1 MENLKV
7 FISNKKVIISVIA
20 LLLLSLVSFIVISN
34 ITTSKGKITVDTK
47 VEEKLVSS
55 EEQKVQEYILVDIK
69 GEVQTPGVYKLPVNS
84 RVIDAIEAS
93 GGLTKKAV
101 TTYINLSKT
110 LKDENVIII
119 NSKSELK
126 KIEEK
131 KNIEEIKINDN
142 SSVSVKTSDVITNDV
157 DKVKEEITT
166 ESVTKTPEE
175 GASPANEISS
185 RKLKKETTSVNINE
199 SSIEELTTISGI
211 GESKAKA
218 IIEYRTANG
227 PFKSVEEIKNVS
239 GIGDKLYDKI
249 KAYITIW

>member
-1 MENLKV
+1 MEKLKV

-34 ITTSKGKITVDTK
+34 ITASKGKITVDTK

-69 GEVQTPGVYKLPVNS
+69 GEVKTPGVYKLPVNS

-119 NSKSELK
+119 NKKSELK

-157 DKVKEEITT
+157 DKVKEEPTT
-166 ESVTKTPEE
+166 ETITKPHEE
-175 GASPANEISS
+175 AASPANESS

-218 IIEYRTANG
+218 IIEYRTTNG
-227 PFKSVEEIKNVS
+227 PFKSIEEIKNVS

>member
-1 MENLKV
+1 MEKLKV
-7 FISNKKVIISVIA
+7 FILNKKVIISVIA
-20 LLLLSLVSFIVISN
+20 LLLLSLISFIVISN

-69 GEVQTPGVYKLPVNS
+69 GEVKTPGVYKLPVNS

-119 NSKSELK
+119 NKKSELK

-131 KNIEEIKINDN
+131 KNIEEIKINNN

-157 DKVKEEITT
+157 DKVKEETTT

-175 GASPANEISS
+175 GSSPANEISS
-185 RKLKKETTSVNINE
+185 EQKKETTSVNINE

-249 KAYITIW
+249 KAYITI

>member
-1 MENLKV
+1 MKKV
-7 FISNKKVIISVIA
+7 KELFNRKLILSIISMFVIAGLSFVYISNTNKELKKSEVYD
-20 LLLLSLVSFIVISN
+20 LE
-34 ITTSKGKITVDTK
+34 
-47 VEEKLVSS
+47 VEEKKTNNLEI
-55 EEQKVQEYILVDIK
+55 EEAIKYITVDIK
-69 GEVQTPGVYKLPVNS
+69 GEVKSPGVYKIEEGK
-84 RVIDAIEAS
+84 RVVDAINAS

-119 NSKSELK
+119 NKKSELK

-131 KNIEEIKINDN
+131 KNIEEIKINNN

-157 DKVKEEITT
+157 DKVKEETTT

-175 GASPANEISS
+175 GSSSANEISS
-185 RKLKKETTSVNINE
+185 EQKKETTSVNINE

-218 IIEYRTANG
+218 IIEYRTTNG

>member
-1 MENLKV
+1 MEKLKV

-34 ITTSKGKITVDTK
+34 ITASKGKITVDTK

-55 EEQKVQEYILVDIK
+55 EEQKAQEYILVDIK
-69 GEVQTPGVYKLPVNS
+69 GEVKTPGVYKLPVNS

-119 NSKSELK
+119 NKKSELK

-131 KNIEEIKINDN
+131 KNIEEIKINNN

-157 DKVKEEITT
+157 DKVKEEPTAETI
-166 ESVTKTPEE
+166 TKTPEE
-175 GASPANEISS
+175 ALSPANESS

-218 IIEYRTANG
+218 IIEYRTTNG

-249 KAYITIW
+249 KAYITI

>member
-1 MENLKV
+1 MEKLKV

-20 LLLLSLVSFIVISN
+20 LLLLSLISFIVISN

-47 VEEKLVSS
+47 VEKKLVSS
-55 EEQKVQEYILVDIK
+55 EEQKAQEYILVDIK

-119 NSKSELK
+119 NKKSELK

-131 KNIEEIKINDN
+131 KNIEEIKINNN

-157 DKVKEEITT
+157 DKVKEETT
-166 ESVTKTPEE
+166 AETITKTPEE
-175 GASPANEISS
+175 ADSPANESS
-185 RKLKKETTSVNINE
+185 RKETTSVNINE

-218 IIEYRTANG
+218 IIEYRTTNG
-227 PFKSVEEIKNVS
+227 PFKSIEEIKNVS

-249 KAYITIW
+249 KAYITI

>member
-1 MENLKV
+1 MEKLKV

-20 LLLLSLVSFIVISN
+20 LLLLSLISFIVISN

-69 GEVQTPGVYKLPVNS
+69 GEVKTPGVYKLPVNS

-119 NSKSELK
+119 NKKSELK

-131 KNIEEIKINDN
+131 KNIEEIKINNN

-157 DKVKEEITT
+157 NKVKEEITAET
-166 ESVTKTPEE
+166 TPKTPEE
-175 GASPANEISS
+175 ADPPANESS

-218 IIEYRTANG
+218 IIEYRTTNG
-227 PFKSVEEIKNVS
+227 PFKSIEEIKNVS

-249 KAYITIW
+249 KAYITI

>member
-7 FISNKKVIISVIA
+7 FLSNKKVIISVIA
-20 LLLLSLVSFIVISN
+20 LLLLSLISFIVISN

-119 NSKSELK
+119 NKKSELK

-131 KNIEEIKINDN
+131 KNIEEIKINNN

-157 DKVKEEITT
+157 DKVKEEPTAETI
-166 ESVTKTPEE
+166 TKTPEE
-175 GASPANEISS
+175 ADSLANESS
-185 RKLKKETTSVNINE
+185 RKETTSVNINE

-218 IIEYRTANG
+218 IIEYRTTNG
-227 PFKSVEEIKNVS
+227 PFKSIEEIKNVS

>member
-1 MENLKV
+1 MEKLKV

-20 LLLLSLVSFIVISN
+20 LLLFSLVSFIVISN
-34 ITTSKGKITVDTK
+34 ITASKGKITVDTK

-119 NSKSELK
+119 NKKSELK

-131 KNIEEIKINDN
+131 KNIEEIKINNN
-142 SSVSVKTSDVITNDV
+142 SSVSVK
-157 DKVKEEITT
+157 
-166 ESVTKTPEE
+166 
-175 GASPANEISS
+175 
-185 RKLKKETTSVNINE
+185 KK
-199 SSIEELTTISGI
+199 
-211 GESKAKA
+211 
-218 IIEYRTANG
+218 
-227 PFKSVEEIKNVS
+227 
-239 GIGDKLYDKI
+239 
-249 KAYITIW
+249 

>member
-1 MENLKV
+1 MEKLKV

-34 ITTSKGKITVDTK
+34 ITASKGKITVDTK

-55 EEQKVQEYILVDIK
+55 EEQKAQEYILVDIK
-69 GEVQTPGVYKLPVNS
+69 GEVKTPGVYKLPVNS

-119 NSKSELK
+119 NKKSELK

-131 KNIEEIKINDN
+131 KNIEEIKINNN

-157 DKVKEEITT
+157 DKVKEEPTAETI
-166 ESVTKTPEE
+166 TKTPEE
-175 GASPANEISS
+175 ALSPANESS

-218 IIEYRTANG
+218 IIEYRTTNG

>member
-1 MENLKV
+1 MEKLKV
-7 FISNKKVIISVIA
+7 FILNKKVIISVIA
-20 LLLLSLVSFIVISN
+20 LLLLSLISFIVISN

-69 GEVQTPGVYKLPVNS
+69 GEVKTPGVYKLPVNS

-119 NSKSELK
+119 NKKSELK

-131 KNIEEIKINDN
+131 KNIEEIKINNN

-157 DKVKEEITT
+157 DKVKEETTT

-175 GASPANEISS
+175 GSSPANEISS
-185 RKLKKETTSVNINE
+185 EQKKETTSVNINE

>member
-20 LLLLSLVSFIVISN
+20 LLLLSLISFIVISN

-55 EEQKVQEYILVDIK
+55 EEQKVEEYILVDIK
-69 GEVQTPGVYKLPVNS
+69 GEVKTPGVYKLPVNS

-119 NSKSELK
+119 NKKSELK

-131 KNIEEIKINDN
+131 KNIEEIKINNN

-157 DKVKEEITT
+157 DKVKEETT
-166 ESVTKTPEE
+166 AESVTKTPEE
-175 GASPANEISS
+175 GASPANESS

-218 IIEYRTANG
+218 IIEYRTTNG
-227 PFKSVEEIKNVS
+227 PFKSIEEIKNVS

>member
-1 MENLKV
+1 MEKLKV

-20 LLLLSLVSFIVISN
+20 LLLLSLISFIVISN

-119 NSKSELK
+119 NKKSELK
-126 KIEEK
+126 KIEAK
-131 KNIEEIKINDN
+131 KNIEEIKINNN
-142 SSVSVKTSDVITNDV
+142 SSVSVKTNDV
-157 DKVKEEITT
+157 DKVKEETTT
-166 ESVTKTPEE
+166 ETITKTPEE
-175 GASPANEISS
+175 AASPANESS

-218 IIEYRTANG
+218 IIEYRTTNG

-249 KAYITIW
+249 KAYITI

>member
-1 MENLKV
+1 MEKLKV

-55 EEQKVQEYILVDIK
+55 EEQKAQEYILVDIK
-69 GEVQTPGVYKLPVNS
+69 GEVKTPGVYKLPVNS

-175 GASPANEISS
+175 GSSPANEISS
-185 RKLKKETTSVNINE
+185 EQKKETTSVNINE

-249 KAYITIW
+249 KAYITI

>member
-1 MENLKV
+1 MEKLKD
-7 FISNKKVIISVIA
+7 FISNKKVIISVIT
-20 LLLLSLVSFIVISN
+20 LLLLSLVSFVAISN

-47 VEEKLVSS
+47 VEEKLTSS
-55 EEQKVQEYILVDIK
+55 EEQKVEEYILVDIK
-69 GEVQTPGVYKLPVNS
+69 GEVKTPGVYKLPANS

-119 NSKSELK
+119 NKKSELK

-142 SSVSVKTSDVITNDV
+142 SSVSVKTTDVITNDV
-157 DKVKEEITT
+157 DKVKEEPTT
-166 ESVTKTPEE
+166 ETVTKAPEE

-185 RKLKKETTSVNINE
+185 ETKKETTSVNINE

-227 PFKSVEEIKNVS
+227 PFKSVEDIKNVS

-249 KAYITIW
+249 KTYITIR

>member
-1 MENLKV
+1 MEKLKV

-20 LLLLSLVSFIVISN
+20 LLLLSLISFIVISN

-55 EEQKVQEYILVDIK
+55 EEQKAQEYILVDIK

-119 NSKSELK
+119 NKKSELK

-131 KNIEEIKINDN
+131 KNIEEIKINNN

-157 DKVKEEITT
+157 DKVKEEPTAETI
-166 ESVTKTPEE
+166 TKTPEE
-175 GASPANEISS
+175 ADSPANESS
-185 RKLKKETTSVNINE
+185 RKETTSVNINE

-218 IIEYRTANG
+218 IIEYRTTNG
-227 PFKSVEEIKNVS
+227 PFKSIEEIKNVS

-249 KAYITIW
+249 KAYITI

>member
-1 MENLKV
+1 MEKLKV

-20 LLLLSLVSFIVISN
+20 LLLLSLISFIVISN

-47 VEEKLVSS
+47 VEKKLVSS
-55 EEQKVQEYILVDIK
+55 EEQKAQEYILVDIK

-119 NSKSELK
+119 NKKSELK

-131 KNIEEIKINDN
+131 KNIEEIKINNN
-142 SSVSVKTSDVITNDV
+142 SSVSVKTSDVITNDA
-157 DKVKEEITT
+157 DKVKEEPTAETI
-166 ESVTKTPEE
+166 TKTPEE
-175 GASPANEISS
+175 ADSPANESS
-185 RKLKKETTSVNINE
+185 RKETTSVNINE

-218 IIEYRTANG
+218 IIEYRTTNG
-227 PFKSVEEIKNVS
+227 PFKSIEEIKNVS

-249 KAYITIW
+249 KAYITI

>member
-1 MENLKV
+1 MEKLKD

-20 LLLLSLVSFIVISN
+20 LVLLSLVSFVAISN

-47 VEEKLVSS
+47 VEEKLTSS
-55 EEQKVQEYILVDIK
+55 EEQKVEEYILVDIK
-69 GEVQTPGVYKLPVNS
+69 GEVKTPGVYKLPANS
-84 RVIDAIEAS
+84 RVIDAIKAS

-119 NSKSELK
+119 NKKSELK

-142 SSVSVKTSDVITNDV
+142 SSVSVKTTDVITNDV
-157 DKVKEEITT
+157 DKVKEETTT

-175 GASPANEISS
+175 GASSANENSS
-185 RKLKKETTSVNINE
+185 ETKKETTSVNINE

-227 PFKSVEEIKNVS
+227 PFKSIEDIKNVS

-249 KAYITIW
+249 KTYITIR

>member
-1 MENLKV
+1 MEKLKV

-20 LLLLSLVSFIVISN
+20 LLLFSLVSFVSISN

-55 EEQKVQEYILVDIK
+55 EEQKAQEYILVDIK

-119 NSKSELK
+119 NKKSELK

-131 KNIEEIKINDN
+131 KNIEEIKINNN

-157 DKVKEEITT
+157 DKVKEEPTAETI
-166 ESVTKTPEE
+166 TKTPEE
-175 GASPANEISS
+175 ADSPANESS
-185 RKLKKETTSVNINE
+185 RKETTSVNINE

-218 IIEYRTANG
+218 IIEYRTTNG
-227 PFKSVEEIKNVS
+227 PFKSIEEIKNVS

-249 KAYITIW
+249 KAYITI

>member
-1 MENLKV
+1 MEKLKV

-55 EEQKVQEYILVDIK
+55 EEQKAQEYILVDIK
-69 GEVQTPGVYKLPVNS
+69 GEVKTPGVYKLPVNS

-119 NSKSELK
+119 NKKSELK

-131 KNIEEIKINDN
+131 KNIEEIKINNN

-157 DKVKEEITT
+157 DKVKEETTT

-175 GASPANEISS
+175 GSSPANEISS
-185 RKLKKETTSVNINE
+185 EQKKETTSVNINE

-218 IIEYRTANG
+218 IIEYRTTNG
-227 PFKSVEEIKNVS
+227 PFKSIEEIKNVS

-249 KAYITIW
+249 KAYITI

>member
-1 MENLKV
+1 MEKLKV

-34 ITTSKGKITVDTK
+34 ITASKGKITVDTK

-55 EEQKVQEYILVDIK
+55 EEQKAQEYILVDIK
-69 GEVQTPGVYKLPVNS
+69 GEVKTPGVYKLPVNS

-131 KNIEEIKINDN
+131 KNIEEIKINNN

-157 DKVKEEITT
+157 DKVKEETTT

-175 GASPANEISS
+175 GSSPANEISS
-185 RKLKKETTSVNINE
+185 EQKKETTSVNINE

-249 KAYITIW
+249 KAYITI

>member
-7 FISNKKVIISVIA
+7 FLSNKKVIISVIV
-20 LLLLSLVSFIVISN
+20 LLLFSLISFIVISN

-55 EEQKVQEYILVDIK
+55 EEQKVEEYILVDIK

-119 NSKSELK
+119 NKKSELK

-131 KNIEEIKINDN
+131 KNIEEIKINNN

-157 DKVKEEITT
+157 DKVKEETT
-166 ESVTKTPEE
+166 AETITKTPEE
-175 GASPANEISS
+175 ADSPANESS
-185 RKLKKETTSVNINE
+185 RKETTSVNINE

-218 IIEYRTANG
+218 IIEYRTTNG
-227 PFKSVEEIKNVS
+227 PFKSIEEIKNVS

>member
-1 MENLKV
+1 MEKLKV

-34 ITTSKGKITVDTK
+34 ITASKGKITVDTK

-69 GEVQTPGVYKLPVNS
+69 GEVQNPGVYKLPVNS

-119 NSKSELK
+119 NKKSELK

-131 KNIEEIKINDN
+131 KNIEEIKINNN

-157 DKVKEEITT
+157 DKVKEETTT

-175 GASPANEISS
+175 GSSPANEISS
-185 RKLKKETTSVNINE
+185 EQKKETTSVNINE

-218 IIEYRTANG
+218 IIEYRTTNG
-227 PFKSVEEIKNVS
+227 PFKSIEEIKNVS

-249 KAYITIW
+249 KAYITI

>member
-1 MENLKV
+1 MEKLKV
-7 FISNKKVIISVIA
+7 FILNKKVIISVIA

-69 GEVQTPGVYKLPVNS
+69 GEVKTPGVYKLPVNS

-119 NSKSELK
+119 NKKSELK

-157 DKVKEEITT
+157 DKVKEEPTT
-166 ESVTKTPEE
+166 ETITKPHEE
-175 GASPANEISS
+175 AASPANESS

-218 IIEYRTANG
+218 IIEYRTTNG
-227 PFKSVEEIKNVS
+227 PFKSIEEIKNVS

>member
-1 MENLKV
+1 MEKLKV

-55 EEQKVQEYILVDIK
+55 EEQKAQEYILVDIK
-69 GEVQTPGVYKLPVNS
+69 GEVKTPGVYKLPVNS

-131 KNIEEIKINDN
+131 KNIEEIKINNN

-157 DKVKEEITT
+157 DKVKEETTT

-175 GASPANEISS
+175 GSSPANEISS
-185 RKLKKETTSVNINE
+185 EQKKETTSVNINE

-218 IIEYRTANG
+218 IIEYRTTNG
-227 PFKSVEEIKNVS
+227 PFKSIEEIKNVS

-249 KAYITIW
+249 KAYITI

>member
-1 MENLKV
+1 MEKLKV

-20 LLLLSLVSFIVISN
+20 LLLLSLISFIVISN

-55 EEQKVQEYILVDIK
+55 EEQKAQEYILVDIK
-69 GEVQTPGVYKLPVNS
+69 GEVKTPGVYKLPVNS

-119 NSKSELK
+119 NKKSELK

-131 KNIEEIKINDN
+131 KNIEEIKINNN

-157 DKVKEEITT
+157 DKVKEETTT

-175 GASPANEISS
+175 AASPANEISS
-185 RKLKKETTSVNINE
+185 EQKKETTSVNINE

-249 KAYITIW
+249 KAYITI

>member
-1 MENLKV
+1 MEKLKV

-34 ITTSKGKITVDTK
+34 ITASKGKITVDTK

-119 NSKSELK
+119 NKKSELK

-131 KNIEEIKINDN
+131 KNIEEIKINNN

-157 DKVKEEITT
+157 DKVKEEPTAET
-166 ESVTKTPEE
+166 VPKTPEE
-175 GASPANEISS
+175 AASPANEISS
-185 RKLKKETTSVNINE
+185 EQKKETTSVNINE

-227 PFKSVEEIKNVS
+227 PFKSVEDIKNVS

>member
-1 MENLKV
+1 MEKLKD
-7 FISNKKVIISVIA
+7 FISNKKVIISVIT
-20 LLLLSLVSFIVISN
+20 LLLLSLVSFVAISN

-69 GEVQTPGVYKLPVNS
+69 GEVKTPGVYKLPVNS
-84 RVIDAIEAS
+84 RVIDAIETS

-142 SSVSVKTSDVITNDV
+142 SSVSVKTTDVITNDV
-157 DKVKEEITT
+157 DKVKEETTT

-175 GASPANEISS
+175 GASPAIGISS
-185 RKLKKETTSVNINE
+185 EQKKETTSVNINE

-218 IIEYRTANG
+218 IIEYRTTNG

-239 GIGDKLYDKI
+239 GIGNKLYDKI
-249 KAYITIW
+249 KAYITI

>member
-1 MENLKV
+1 MEKLKV

-20 LLLLSLVSFIVISN
+20 LLLFSLVSFIVISN
-34 ITTSKGKITVDTK
+34 ITASKGKITVDTK
-47 VEEKLVSS
+47 EEKLVSS
-55 EEQKVQEYILVDIK
+55 EEQKAQEYILVDIK

-119 NSKSELK
+119 NKKSELK

-131 KNIEEIKINDN
+131 KNIEEIKINNN

-157 DKVKEEITT
+157 DKVKEEPTAETI
-166 ESVTKTPEE
+166 TKTPEE
-175 GASPANEISS
+175 APSPANESS

-218 IIEYRTANG
+218 IIEYRTTNG

>member
-7 FISNKKVIISVIA
+7 FLSNKKVIISVIA
-20 LLLLSLVSFIVISN
+20 LLLLSLISFIVISN

-55 EEQKVQEYILVDIK
+55 EEQKAQEYILVDIK

-119 NSKSELK
+119 NKKSELK

-131 KNIEEIKINDN
+131 KNIEEIKINNN

-157 DKVKEEITT
+157 DKVKEETT
-166 ESVTKTPEE
+166 AETITKTPEE
-175 GASPANEISS
+175 ADSPANESS
-185 RKLKKETTSVNINE
+185 RKETTSVNINE

-218 IIEYRTANG
+218 IIEYRTTNG
-227 PFKSVEEIKNVS
+227 PFKSIEEIKNVS

-249 KAYITIW
+249 KAYITI

>member
-47 VEEKLVSS
+47 VEEKLVRKKKK
-55 EEQKVQEYILVDIK
+55 KVEEYILVDIK
-69 GEVQTPGVYKLPVNS
+69 GEVKTPGVYKLPVNS

-119 NSKSELK
+119 NKKSELK
-126 KIEEK
+126 KIEAK
-131 KNIEEIKINDN
+131 KNIEEIKINNN

-157 DKVKEEITT
+157 DKVKEETTT

-175 GASPANEISS
+175 GSSPANEISS
-185 RKLKKETTSVNINE
+185 EQKKETTSVNINE

-227 PFKSVEEIKNVS
+227 PFKSVEDIKNVS

-249 KAYITIW
+249 KAYITI

>member
-1 MENLKV
+1 MEKLKV

-55 EEQKVQEYILVDIK
+55 EEQKAQEYILVDIK
-69 GEVQTPGVYKLPVNS
+69 GEVKTPGVYKLPVNS

-119 NSKSELK
+119 NKKSELK

-131 KNIEEIKINDN
+131 KNIEEIKINNN

-157 DKVKEEITT
+157 DKVKEETT
-166 ESVTKTPEE
+166 VETITKTPEE
-175 GASPANEISS
+175 AASPANESS
-185 RKLKKETTSVNINE
+185 SKLKKETTSVNINE

-218 IIEYRTANG
+218 IIEYRTTNG

>member
-1 MENLKV
+1 M
-7 FISNKKVIISVIA
+7 
-20 LLLLSLVSFIVISN
+20 
-34 ITTSKGKITVDTK
+34 DTK

-69 GEVQTPGVYKLPVNS
+69 GEVKTPGVYKLPVNS

-157 DKVKEEITT
+157 DKVKEETTT

-175 GASPANEISS
+175 GSSSANEISS
-185 RKLKKETTSVNINE
+185 EQKKETTSVNINE

-218 IIEYRTANG
+218 IIEYRTTNG

-249 KAYITIW
+249 KAYITI

>member
-1 MENLKV
+1 MEKLKV

-20 LLLLSLVSFIVISN
+20 LLLLSLISFIVISN

-55 EEQKVQEYILVDIK
+55 EEQKAQEYILVDIK

-84 RVIDAIEAS
+84 RVIDAIEAY

-119 NSKSELK
+119 NKKSELK

-131 KNIEEIKINDN
+131 KNIEEIKINNN

-157 DKVKEEITT
+157 DKVKEEPTAETI
-166 ESVTKTPEE
+166 TKTPEE
-175 GASPANEISS
+175 ADSPANESS
-185 RKLKKETTSVNINE
+185 RKETTSVNINE

-218 IIEYRTANG
+218 IIEYRTTNG
-227 PFKSVEEIKNVS
+227 PFKSIEEIKNVS

-249 KAYITIW
+249 KAYITI